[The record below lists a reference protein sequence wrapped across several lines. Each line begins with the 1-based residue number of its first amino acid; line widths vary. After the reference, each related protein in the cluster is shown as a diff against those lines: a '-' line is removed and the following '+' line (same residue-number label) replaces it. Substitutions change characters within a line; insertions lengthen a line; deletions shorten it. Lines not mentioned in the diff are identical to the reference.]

1 MVRVT
6 ACITRRT
13 VRRSSS
19 SCAVAINDRKQRISN
34 ELMRTGKTTR
44 PASPSRPFRA
54 ADHLQSEAEVAAYI
68 EAMLEDGDA
77 RAVPVA
83 LRTVA
88 EAVGGMAALARKT
101 GLSRETLYRTLSK
114 RGNPRLDTLAAILA
128 AFGLR
133 LTVRTRGGR
142 GTRGR
147 ATSAPA

>member
-1 MVRVT
+1 
-6 ACITRRT
+6 
-13 VRRSSS
+13 
-19 SCAVAINDRKQRISN
+19 
-34 ELMRTGKTTR
+34 MRTGKTTR
-44 PASPSRPFRA
+44 TASPSRPFRA
-54 ADHLQSEAEVAAYI
+54 AEYLRSDAEVAAYI

-88 EAVGGMAALARKT
+88 DAVGGMAALARKT

-133 LTVRTRGGR
+133 LTVRTRTGR
-142 GTRGR
+142 ASRGR
-147 ATSAPA
+147 ATLAHA